1 MHITRPTRPEVEKRL
16 RFALVA
22 PVAQSI
28 PPTRSGSIESLT
40 TLLSDGL
47 VAKGHDVTLFAT
59 GSSVTKAKL
68 HATFSE
74 GYQEDLSM
82 WPWELCELFNLAAAV
97 ECASSFDII
106 HYQAQYYPMSLA
118 YQHLSPTPILQTLH
132 HAPTAQE
139 VALWSRYP
147 NAPFVAISRSQARQ
161 LTGLN
166 VVAVINHAVD
176 TDAFSFRADPDD
188 YLLFLGRFTE
198 GKGVLQAIEISQRT
212 GMRLILAAAKNE
224 YYKHVIAPLV
234 DNHRIVYA
242 GELEHDAK
250 VTLLGGARALLYPVK
265 SGEPFGLVLAEAMS
279 CGTPIAALGRGAV
292 HELVDEGITGCV
304 FNSIDALVNGL
315 SGVLA
320 LDRAQVRT
328 RAVERFNLDCMV
340 DAHIDLYSTL
350 IAENNRRERTT

>member
-1 MHITRPTRPEVEKRL
+1 MRITRHNRRKVEKRL
-16 RFALVA
+16 RLALVA

-40 TLLSDGL
+40 ALLSNGL

-59 GSSVTKAKL
+59 GSSVTQAKL
-68 HATFSE
+68 HATFPQ
-74 GYQEDLSM
+74 GYQEDFSM

-106 HYQAQYYPMSLA
+106 HYQAQYSPMSLA
-118 YQHLSPTPILQTLH
+118 YRRLSPTPILQTLH
-132 HAPTAQE
+132 HAPTAPE

-147 NAPFVAISRSQARQ
+147 DAPFVAISKSQARQ
-161 LTGLN
+161 LTSLN

-176 TDAFSFRADPDD
+176 TAAFAFRPDPDD

-198 GKGVLQAIEISQRT
+198 GKGVLQAIEISRRT
-212 GMRLILAAAKNE
+212 RMRLMLAAAKNE
-224 YYKHVIAPLV
+224 YYQNVVAPLV
-234 DNHRIVYA
+234 DNHRVVYA

-250 VTLLGGARALLYPVK
+250 VTLLGGARALLYPVQA
-265 SGEPFGLVLAEAMS
+265 GEPFGLVLVEAMS
-279 CGTPIAALGRGAV
+279 CGTPVAALDRGAV
-292 HELVDEGITGCV
+292 NELVDEGITGSV
-304 FNSIDALVNGL
+304 FNSIDALVDGL
-315 SGVLA
+315 SDVLA

-340 DAHIDLYSTL
+340 DAHVDLYSKL
-350 IAENNRRERTT
+350 ITAHPRRERTA